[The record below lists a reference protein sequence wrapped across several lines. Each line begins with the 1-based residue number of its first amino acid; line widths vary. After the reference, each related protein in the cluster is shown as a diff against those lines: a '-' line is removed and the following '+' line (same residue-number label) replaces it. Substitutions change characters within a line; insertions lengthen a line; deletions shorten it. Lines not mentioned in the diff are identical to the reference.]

1 MALRLDILAN
11 TRQLVSEMKKAGT
24 SVDDVSDSLD
34 DIVKGGDNAGEK
46 LERSFKDLAREAKK
60 ADDAVEN
67 VGKSGQRAGKSV
79 DSGIDRAKRSMDD
92 FKDEADSTAKEAAA
106 SFDGSAES
114 VGDAFQELAAN
125 LGPAGV
131 VGAVVIGSII
141 ALATSAVENWEEKVQ
156 GIKDATSEMWQAAA
170 EEGRS
175 FIDSTS
181 ITAEA
186 YRLLWDKAY
195 EDQFAAAERA
205 GISRSDLALA
215 LAEGEG
221 DAYDR
226 VKDRI
231 VQAFKEQ
238 AEASA
243 VYSDTAKEGGDKAR
257 VAAEKEAAALGPTVA
272 LLEEKAKAVEANKKL
287 TREAQE
293 VTATAEKAQ
302 RDQIKKTND
311 AAQSRYEGLAQL
323 YSRPITG
330 TVRIVPDDS
339 AIRSYRPPML
349 YVPWKLQSSPSG
361 RQPL

>member
-34 DIVKGGDNAGEK
+34 DLVKGGDDAGEK

-60 ADDAVEN
+60 ADDAVED
-67 VGKSGQRAGKSV
+67 VGKSGRRAGTSV
-79 DSGIDRAKRSMDD
+79 DSGMDRAKRSMDD

-156 GIKDATSEMWQAAA
+156 GIKDATAEMWQSAA

-186 YRLLWDKAY
+186 YRLLWDDAY
-195 EDQFAAAERA
+195 KDQFDAAERA
-205 GISRSDLALA
+205 GIARSDLALA

-231 VQAFKEQ
+231 VEAFKEQ
-238 AEASA
+238 AEASM
-243 VYSDTAKEGGDKAR
+243 VSSETMKEGGDKAR
-257 VAAEKEAAALGPTVA
+257 VAAEKEAGALGSTVA
-272 LLEEKAKAVEANKKL
+272 LLDEKAKAVDANKKL
-287 TREAQE
+287 TREAQA
-293 VTATAEKAQ
+293 VTEKSESAQ
-302 RDQIKKTND
+302 REQIKRTRD
-311 AAQSRYEGLAQL
+311 AAQERYEGLAKL
-323 YSRPITG
+323 YSKPIKAR
-330 TVRIVPDDS
+330 VEIEVDDS
-339 AIRSYRPPML
+339 AYRRWQPAPK
-349 YVPWKLQSSPSG
+349 YGQVRTSPSG
-361 RQPL
+361 RVPV